1 MEIKAVELCFLDTLN
16 QYTVR
21 IKFLNTCIQSP
32 QSFNLFHHKR
42 PFNLFHHKEIKAKF
56 MLQYWPHN
64 VRGEGSLH
72 DFILHS
78 AVEVITI
85 VVYTILK

>member
-1 MEIKAVELCFLDTLN
+1 MHVSLNHMLVGLAMQLVIYEL
-16 QYTVR
+16 
-21 IKFLNTCIQSP
+21 SE
-32 QSFNLFHHKR
+32 
-42 PFNLFHHKEIKAKF
+42 HHKEIKAKF